1 MVLDLIAMERRWCR
15 KQDHNLFDLVCEY
28 SLIVVL
34 MNIFIRLCVVQ
45 ILHSIYVYIQNKY
58 NLADIDFTTMLQ
70 ELQTNR
76 MVSYRMKICTILIFL
91 KYLTDDYVFSRRLS
105 DHQFHTCASCT
116 NDMEAKNAE
125 WAKIFV
131 ACLQVFIYFLNSSFT
146 LNKVNSPPMWWAM
159 FYR

>member
-1 MVLDLIAMERRWCR
+1 
-15 KQDHNLFDLVCEY
+15 
-28 SLIVVL
+28 

-70 ELQTNR
+70 ELQTNP
-76 MVSYRMKICTILIFL
+76 SKIQYTMDGQLQNEDLHILIFV

>member
-1 MVLDLIAMERRWCR
+1 
-15 KQDHNLFDLVCEY
+15 
-28 SLIVVL
+28 

-70 ELQTNR
+70 ELQTIRARLQSQSLLNIFD
-76 MVSYRMKICTILIFL
+76 MESNGQLQNEDLHILVFV

-105 DHQFHTCASCT
+105 DRQFHTCASCT

>member
-1 MVLDLIAMERRWCR
+1 
-15 KQDHNLFDLVCEY
+15 
-28 SLIVVL
+28 

-45 ILHSIYVYIQNKY
+45 ILHSIYVYSQNKY
-58 NLADIDFTTMLQ
+58 NLGDIDFTTMLQ
-70 ELQTNR
+70 ELQTNPLR
-76 MVSYRMKICTILIFL
+76 LYSLTSGMESDGQLQNEDLHILIFV

-105 DHQFHTCASCT
+105 DRQFHTCASCT
-116 NDMEAKNAE
+116 NDMEAKNTE

-159 FYR
+159 SYR